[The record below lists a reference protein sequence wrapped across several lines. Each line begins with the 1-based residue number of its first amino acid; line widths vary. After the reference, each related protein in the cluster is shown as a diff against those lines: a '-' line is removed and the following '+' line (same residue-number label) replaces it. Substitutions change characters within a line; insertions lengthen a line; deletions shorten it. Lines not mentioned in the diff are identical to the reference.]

1 MRDHRSETSPALEA
15 RGARVGLAVSRY
27 HADVTDRLLAGAVA
41 AWRAAGGA
49 DENLLVVPA
58 PGSWELLP
66 VARAMV
72 DRGDLDGVVCLGLIL
87 TGETTHDRWLAH
99 GLAGGLAALT
109 ERTGVPVAFGV
120 LTCQDLEQARA
131 RAGGAAGNKG
141 RESMESTVGAIA
153 AVRRTG
159 AVAAGGPLPGPP
171 ADLPEEAASASA
183 SAPAPAPAPTPGRG
197 AAS

>member
-1 MRDHRSETSPALEA
+1 MRDQRTETSPADAA
-15 RGARVGLAVSRY
+15 RGTRVGIVVSGY
-27 HADVTDRLLAGAVA
+27 HAEVTDRLLAGAVDA
-41 AWRAAGGA
+41 FRAAGGA
-49 DENLLVVPA
+49 DDGLLVVPA

-120 LTCQDLEQARA
+120 LTCQSLEQARA
-131 RAGGAAGNKG
+131 RAGGDHGDKG
-141 RESMESTVGAIA
+141 REAMESTVGAIA
-153 AVRRTG
+153 AVRATR
-159 AVAAGGPLPGPP
+159 AAAIGGPLPGPP
-171 ADLPEEAASASA
+171 AIPASPAPEAA
-183 SAPAPAPAPTPGRG
+183 P
-197 AAS
+197 